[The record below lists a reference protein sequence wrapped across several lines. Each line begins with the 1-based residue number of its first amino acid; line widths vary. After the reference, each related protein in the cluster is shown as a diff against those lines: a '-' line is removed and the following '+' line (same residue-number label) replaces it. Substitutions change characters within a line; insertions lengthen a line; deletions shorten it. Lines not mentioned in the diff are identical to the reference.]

1 MTQNIS
7 FIVHLP
13 GKPEAREELYSS
25 LVKVLDEMSNE
36 PDFVNTYLHRSTGDP
51 DTLVLYETWACSAE
65 YFVEHHLKKSYRVDY
80 EGKLKTLLKAERR
93 FEWLEP
99 VRGYEQKNK

>member
-25 LVKVLDEMSNE
+25 LIKVLDEMSNE
-36 PDFVNTYLHRSTGDP
+36 PDFVNTYLHRSADDP
-51 DTLVLYETWACSAE
+51 DTLVLYETWACSAQ
-65 YFVEHHLKKSYRVDY
+65 YFVDHHLKKSYRVDY
-80 EGKLKTLLKAERR
+80 EGKLKDLLKSDRK
-93 FEWLEP
+93 FEWLDL
-99 VRGYEQKNK
+99 VKGYERKGK